1 MVFRKIT
8 EKVIDIEPNGTVILF
23 FEGYCDDEFYQADKL
38 PKEGI
43 CAGSNVIVTDTGEW
57 RFFDE
62 KTRTYKLRAVLEG

>member
-1 MVFRKIT
+1 MVFRMITTKIIPSET
-8 EKVIDIEPNGTVILF
+8 DDENVLF
-23 FEGYCDDEFYQADKL
+23 YEGYCDDEYYKADKL

-62 KTRTYKLRAVLEG
+62 KTQTYKLRAVLEG